1 MPQGVVRVDVE
12 PSSEPELY
20 VCAETEL
27 EQGFEKQTVVER
39 EGRPVDVQD
48 HCQQW
53 PYVVAEEDG
62 EPESHHFQK
71 RVSPVRDVLDLQQ
84 QLELRRGVQVCAQN
98 SVKSA
103 IRDRLHDFPDASAVG
118 VVDDPCFLGG
128 QAHLA
133 PDNAVEL
140 RDGVFDRVRAVRAGH
155 SVDFQRQRLVVVDRL
170 LVLCF
175 HQVGLEPA
183 VFHGLAHPAGR
194 TRVCHGRLLGQ
205 KRDLHRPDSVHLF
218 QGICHGVD
226 TGAARHASNGEVGR
240 SDFRRDV
247 LRRDHARSEAYILD
261 GRPGDDLGDLLSGD
275 AVRGVARKRR
285 PHVAAEMPLE
295 QQRSG
300 RRAESGACGPE
311 RVLDGRDGG
320 LVVLGHGRDQ
330 GQQRGGEHGRVG
342 AVRHCRQRHDEVDG
356 QRPVGAGGLRAQH
369 QRGQAQHAGRG
380 ARDGEVAVPARHLH
394 VVAGPDGRE
403 RRQDDRRDEPGPDL
417 AGVKPVHRRQKH
429 RVVVEHA
436 ADVHGAEPVGQRG
449 AEDGAVSKQLEGHD
463 RVDGSVL
470 DPDEA
475 GERRCKRET
484 EQDGPSGRLEL
495 ERGDQNEQ
503 EQSERE
509 AENAQDVDASQ
520 FLPPRE
526 LHADDRRQVQVE
538 QTQQKAA
545 DADRTL
551 DPEHHPPAV
560 ALRNQAAKRPA
571 RRPRAV
577 AQVREA
583 LVHAALAQ
591 RDKIAHG
598 DASQRV

>member
-1 MPQGVVRVDVE
+1 
-12 PSSEPELY
+12 
-20 VCAETEL
+20 
-27 EQGFEKQTVVER
+27 
-39 EGRPVDVQD
+39 
-48 HCQQW
+48 
-53 PYVVAEEDG
+53 
-62 EPESHHFQK
+62 
-71 RVSPVRDVLDLQQ
+71 
-84 QLELRRGVQVCAQN
+84 
-98 SVKSA
+98 
-103 IRDRLHDFPDASAVG
+103 
-118 VVDDPCFLGG
+118 
-128 QAHLA
+128 
-133 PDNAVEL
+133 
-140 RDGVFDRVRAVRAGH
+140 
-155 SVDFQRQRLVVVDRL
+155 
-170 LVLCF
+170 
-175 HQVGLEPA
+175 
-183 VFHGLAHPAGR
+183 
-194 TRVCHGRLLGQ
+194 
-205 KRDLHRPDSVHLF
+205 
-218 QGICHGVD
+218 
-226 TGAARHASNGEVGR
+226 
-240 SDFRRDV
+240 
-247 LRRDHARSEAYILD
+247 
-261 GRPGDDLGDLLSGD
+261 
-275 AVRGVARKRR
+275 
-285 PHVAAEMPLE
+285 MPLE

-300 RRAESGACGPE
+300 GRAESGACGPE

-449 AEDGAVSKQLEGHD
+449 AEDGAVSEQLEGHD
-463 RVDGSVL
+463 RVDGGVL
-470 DPDEA
+470 YPDEA

-484 EQDGPSGRLEL
+484 EQDGPFGRLEL

-560 ALRNQAAKRPA
+560 ALRNQAAERPA
-571 RRPRAV
+571 RRPPHGRRGGRALETADREHKDTAQDHGLAAKNVGQFAQRLDDGGRQQIGRRDPRKIRNGVQVGRDLRQNRRQNRGVHGRQERERENARQNHIQLSLGNKVLVGAVLLSGHGAV
-577 AQVREA
+577 AGVELLGELLGNVAGQRGRGVREERRLGGRHEESDNSFWAVNA
-583 LVHAALAQ
+583 LFVLM
-591 RDKIAHG
+591 
-598 DASQRV
+598 